1 MGILSIEH
9 GKAAYGADFALYG
22 ASVVVLAGVLLA
34 GAPREHG
41 VVMAV
46 CVLLGAWGWS
56 GFEYLLHRFVL
67 HGVAPFNRWHAAHHE
82 RPMAMICAPTL
93 LSASLI
99 VALVFLPAL
108 LLADLWIAC
117 ALTLGLLA
125 GYFAYGVTHH
135 ATHHWRAEGA
145 WLRERKRWHAMHHHA
160 TAPCCYGVT
169 MSIWDRVFGTLPA
182 KARVRQRTD
191 SVATRRY
198 KPIHTEVH
206 EIPEKATP

>member
-9 GKAAYGADFALYG
+9 GKAAYRADFALYG
-22 ASVVVLAGVLLA
+22 AAVIVLTGVLLA

-41 VVMAV
+41 LAIAS

-56 GFEYLLHRFVL
+56 GFEYLLHRFLL
-67 HGVAPFNRWHAAHHE
+67 HGVVPFNCWHAAHHE
-82 RPMAMICAPTL
+82 RPRAMICAPTI

-99 VALVFLPAL
+99 VGFVFLPAL

-135 ATHHWRAEGA
+135 ATHHWRAGST

-160 TAPCCYGVT
+160 GTHCCYGVT
-169 MSIWDRVFGTLPA
+169 TSFWDRVFGTVPG
-182 KARVRQRTD
+182 KA
-191 SVATRRY
+191 
-198 KPIHTEVH
+198 
-206 EIPEKATP
+206 